1 MHINIAKKDIY
12 WSYLNYGANVLSN
25 MIILVVAIVILP
37 EKELGMWYTFQSVGA
52 IVQLIDFGFLPCITR
67 NISFAWVGAKELRKN
82 GIPTQTGDT
91 NFALLK
97 LLIYSSKYIYM
108 FLSIFVLLIG
118 GIIGTGYIL
127 TISEE
132 INLNYLLISWLVYVL
147 SLICNI
153 YFGYWA
159 GCLQGVGAIKENNEA
174 KVISFITLII
184 VTIVFLY
191 CSFGLMAMAGGYL
204 ISGIVYRL
212 IAKYKFS
219 KQQGIRENE
228 VLHNE
233 KFSKSDVASIIK
245 IIWPNSWRLGINSI
259 STYLITQ
266 GNTLLCSG
274 FLGLSAT
281 ATYGLSLQIC
291 TAIITIAK
299 ILMTTYQPQL
309 IELNLKQ
316 DKGKIRSLLGMII
329 AAYWGIVLAGGIAF
343 LTIGI
348 PIIGILKPSTF
359 LPRIVVLYMLVYLAL
374 EGNHSC
380 FGVYL
385 TTKNEV
391 PFVRAGVISAFSV
404 FGVSLLL
411 VWKTNWG
418 IWALMLGQSLV
429 QLVYNNW
436 KWPKVVMTDL
446 ELNWFSFM
454 KIGINELWFRSKVT
468 LKETIRK
475 SRK

>member
-219 KQQGIRENE
+219 KQKGVRENE

-329 AAYWGIVLAGGIAF
+329 AAY
-343 LTIGI
+343 
-348 PIIGILKPSTF
+348 
-359 LPRIVVLYMLVYLAL
+359 
-374 EGNHSC
+374 
-380 FGVYL
+380 
-385 TTKNEV
+385 
-391 PFVRAGVISAFSV
+391 
-404 FGVSLLL
+404 
-411 VWKTNWG
+411 
-418 IWALMLGQSLV
+418 
-429 QLVYNNW
+429 
-436 KWPKVVMTDL
+436 
-446 ELNWFSFM
+446 
-454 KIGINELWFRSKVT
+454 
-468 LKETIRK
+468 
-475 SRK
+475 